1 MLLLDLAAKR
11 AWHKINFSNSES
23 GLVQNQFHWLTA
35 FQKRIKTIPITGFV
49 PPNLCRV
56 LLGIQPSRQ
65 NRQSDSSQQRGFG
78 AACDVSNLPPFSR
91 SIKKKESACLGD
103 QTRMPFSSSAVL
115 LAVILEATTAGTHA
129 FATPPADRLV
139 SMHRRHSPRR
149 GQPRMKGTA
158 SDPASKR
165 VRLETGDVVGVVAQH
180 ANQVSISSHLDQS
193 KAFSEG
199 LLGLVAS
206 FVISLAVLAIAL
218 VSPFVTDGEAMV
230 ARCIPTR
237 LAHFLRD
244 RWQSWAVFNRWTWA
258 LVAPGLA
265 LTRFDLLRQLLEKH
279 GQDLDVPY
287 NDCSHAREI
296 PSAARRTLDI
306 FYHGEPTES
315 ALRPVVVF
323 VHGGAWSHGSKVR

>member
-1 MLLLDLAAKR
+1 M
-11 AWHKINFSNSES
+11 
-23 GLVQNQFHWLTA
+23 QF
-35 FQKRIKTIPITGFV
+35 R
-49 PPNLCRV
+49 
-56 LLGIQPSRQ
+56 
-65 NRQSDSSQQRGFG
+65 
-78 AACDVSNLPPFSR
+78 
-91 SIKKKESACLGD
+91 
-103 QTRMPFSSSAVL
+103 SSAAL

-129 FATPPADRLV
+129 FATTPAHRLV
-139 SMHRRHSPRR
+139 AMHRRRSPRR
-149 GQPRMKGTA
+149 GQPASAPFESTSMRGTA

-165 VRLETGDVVGVVAQH
+165 VRLETGDVAGVVAQH
-180 ANQVSISSHLDQS
+180 ANQVSVPSHLDQS

-218 VSPFVTDGEAMV
+218 VSPFVSDGEAMV

>member
-1 MLLLDLAAKR
+1 M
-11 AWHKINFSNSES
+11 
-23 GLVQNQFHWLTA
+23 QF
-35 FQKRIKTIPITGFV
+35 R
-49 PPNLCRV
+49 
-56 LLGIQPSRQ
+56 
-65 NRQSDSSQQRGFG
+65 
-78 AACDVSNLPPFSR
+78 
-91 SIKKKESACLGD
+91 
-103 QTRMPFSSSAVL
+103 SSAAL

-129 FATPPADRLV
+129 FATAPAHRLV
-139 SMHRRHSPRR
+139 AMHRRRSPRR
-149 GQPRMKGTA
+149 GQPASAPFESTSIKGTA

-165 VRLETGDVVGVVAQH
+165 VRLETGDVAGVVAQH
-180 ANQVSISSHLDQS
+180 ANQVSIPSHLDQS

-218 VSPFVTDGEAMV
+218 VSPFVSDGEAMV

-306 FYHGEPTES
+306 FHHGEPSKS
-315 ALRPVVVF
+315 APRPVVVF
-323 VHGGAWSHGSKVR
+323 VHGGAWSHGSKVRRCRVSTARPSLSQRAASSPHSLINLHGLLCRSWSACWARRCAMLALSPSASVCGEKFQFTTDWEMSQTDSMHM